1 MAFEII
7 KHHGSY
13 NVVASTV
20 AKKYIV
26 IHYTGGTGSAK
37 NNCVYFSGGNRSA
50 SAHYFIDSTSIYEFA
65 DPKTKTTWHCGDGGG
80 KYGITNANSIGIE
93 VVMDGNKPFT
103 AAEIERLTWL
113 VQKLMKDFGISASN
127 VVRHYD
133 ASRKMCPLYY
143 ASNGDKW
150 KELKAKITGGNA
162 STPATKPSA
171 PAPKP
176 PASTSKPSTS
186 TNNAN
191 LSVDGLWG
199 QGTTKAIQKY
209 LGTVQDG
216 IVSKQS
222 AGDLAKT
229 NKGGLLSSSWKTGSG
244 GSLMVKALQKK
255 VGVKADGYFGPNT
268 CKALQKHLG
277 TVQDGIVSKPSAMVK
292 ELQRRLN
299 AGKF

>member
-1 MAFEII
+1 MSFDII

-13 NVVASTV
+13 NVVAATV

-37 NNCVYFSGGNRSA
+37 NNCIYFSGANRSA
-50 SAHYFIDSTSIYEFA
+50 SAHYFIDDVSIYEFA
-65 DPKTKTTWHCGDGGG
+65 DPKTKTTWHCGDGKG

-103 AAEIERLTWL
+103 AAEIERLAWL
-113 VQKLMKDFGISASN
+113 VQKLMKDFGIPASN

-143 ASNGDKW
+143 ANNGNEW
-150 KELKAKITGGNA
+150 NALKAKITGNGNA
-162 STPATKPSA
+162 NTTVSKPTTPS
-171 PAPKP
+171 PKP
-176 PASTSKPSTS
+176 TTTVSKPTSTSK
-186 TNNAN
+186 AN

-199 QGTTKAIQKY
+199 QGTTKALQKY

-222 AGDLAKT
+222 AGDLART

-268 CKALQKHLG
+268 CKALQKYLG
-277 TVQDGIVSKPSAMVK
+277 TGVDGYVSKPSAMVK

-299 AGKF
+299 ADKF